1 MVIRDSHLNSPVLPY
16 KKQTM
21 VVLCGVREALAEV
34 RPNTTPLER
43 STFGVL
49 RERAPSG
56 RLRTRKLMTIHLRPA
71 TLEDVAFLA
80 DVVITVT
87 LAQGRFLRDVDLV
100 EYRAGY
106 EEWTR
111 ETILGAI
118 PDCTLSVIEDDGY
131 PMGRL
136 RVVRTQM
143 NITLAGIQL
152 LPAYQNRRIG
162 STLVEQ
168 LKREAELRQVP
179 LYISVEIDHPRAQ
192 RLYQRLGCRI
202 VGQDEKEYHLEYRP
216 AMPTPFSGK

>member
-1 MVIRDSHLNSPVLPY
+1 MN
-16 KKQTM
+16 
-21 VVLCGVREALAEV
+21 
-34 RPNTTPLER
+34 
-43 STFGVL
+43 
-49 RERAPSG
+49 
-56 RLRTRKLMTIHLRPA
+56 IHLRPA

-80 DVVITVT
+80 DVVITAT
-87 LAQGRFLRDVDLV
+87 LAQGRFPHDVDLV

-118 PDCTLSVIEDDGY
+118 SDCILSVIEYDGY

-143 NITLAGIQL
+143 SITLAGIQL
-152 LPAYQNRRIG
+152 LPAYQNQNIG
-162 STLVEQ
+162 STLIEQ
-168 LKREAELRQVP
+168 LKREAELKQIP
-179 LYISVEIDHPRAQ
+179 LCIAVEKDNPRAQ

-202 VGQDEKEYHLEYRP
+202 IGKDEKEYHLEYRP